1 MLKSELFQQSY
12 CIFVSDIVPG
22 IKEKIESYSIQSIKI
37 LKAMFQEKLFCIVIP
52 GHHAF
57 KQYEKEL
64 FDIYKKSGNESGFW
78 GQYSMGYPGKEWEV
92 VS

>member
-12 CIFVSDIVPG
+12 CIFVSEVPDSALQKVLDYG
-22 IKEKIESYSIQSIKI
+22 VSSIKI

-64 FDIYKKSGNESGFW
+64 FDIYKKSGTSSGFW
-78 GQYSMGYPGKEWEV
+78 GQYSMGYLGKEWEV
-92 VS
+92 VV